1 MFVVEVDEIDV
12 EIRHPLQ
19 AVTFEA
25 VEEFTTHCFD
35 AAMSGGRLFNVDAQ
49 LRLLDGLT
57 LQLLRLQLEAVAA
70 DLMVD
75 ISMKSE

>member
-1 MFVVEVDEIDV
+1 LPE
-12 EIRHPLQ
+12 
-19 AVTFEA
+19 
-25 VEEFTTHCFD
+25 
-35 AAMSGGRLFNVDAQ
+35 
-49 LRLLDGLT
+49 GLT